1 MGQGKDKE
9 RGQTMKCFA
18 ISLIRFC
25 SSTTRVAVEG
35 QLMLDGARQ
44 TQLCPAWGSPGLSSQ
59 IPCSPNLG
67 THPRITLG
75 RSFKVKAIAVCL
87 ITPSTHTKG
96 NKMVL
101 FTQG

>member
-9 RGQTMKCFA
+9 RGQTLKCFA
-18 ISLIRFC
+18 ISLIRFF
-25 SSTTRVAVEG
+25 SSTTRLAVVG
-35 QLMLDGARQ
+35 QLVLDGTRQ
-44 TQLCPAWGSPGLSSQ
+44 TQLCPAWGSPGLSQ

-87 ITPSTHTKG
+87 ITPSTHTEG
-96 NKMVL
+96 NKLVL